1 MTEQQ
6 IRFCKNADG
15 VRIAYSTMGS
25 GPPLVLVSGWVS
37 HLEDDIAPDFF
48 ARDGIMALAQ
58 QFALIRY
65 DKGGTGLSDRNLGHY
80 TLDSRL
86 ADLEAVVSSLKLKK
100 FSLLAISEGGPIAIA
115 YAARH
120 PKQVDRL
127 VLWGTYARGPS
138 LSKPEMREAL
148 LSVVRAS
155 WGVGSDMMTNLFMP
169 GASVEEARTFAL
181 HQRRGATKEDAAA
194 LLEAVYESDVSD
206 LLARV
211 SCPTLVIHSR
221 SDKAISYRHGLEV
234 ASGIP
239 GARLV
244 SLEGR
249 GHLPEPEVMGDSFR
263 QAADF
268 ILEGT
273 RPPPPSGAS
282 AGKRPDAAQGLLT
295 IMFTDLRDSTALTQR
310 LGDARAQ
317 QELVHR
323 HNEAVREALT
333 AHGGREVKHTGD
345 GIMASFG
352 SGSGAIDAALDI
364 QDTFGGDDAFQV
376 RIGLNAG
383 EPVAEDGDLFGA
395 TVQLA
400 ARVCSRAE
408 PGEILVTNVV
418 RELSMGKGFLFSE
431 QMPAALKGFEEP
443 VRLFAVHRG
452 Q

>member
-6 IRFCKNADG
+6 IRFCRNADG

-25 GPPLVLVSGWVS
+25 GPALVRVPGWVS
-37 HLEDDIAPDFF
+37 HLEEDIAPDSFY
-48 ARDGIMALAQ
+48 RDGIMALAQ
-58 QFALIRY
+58 QFTLIRY
-65 DKGGTGLSDRNLGHY
+65 DKGGTGLSDRNQGHY
-80 TLDSRL
+80 TLESRL

-100 FSLLAISEGGPIAIA
+100 FSLLAMSEGGPIAIA

-120 PKQVDRL
+120 PKHVDRL
-127 VLWGTYARGPS
+127 VLWGTYARGLS
-138 LSKPEMREAL
+138 LGKPEVREAL

-169 GASVEEARTFAL
+169 GAPTEEVRRFVLT
-181 HQRRGATKEDAAA
+181 QRHSATKEDAAA
-194 LLEAVYESDVSD
+194 LLEAVYASDVSD

-244 SLEGR
+244 TIEGR
-249 GHLPEPEVMGDSFR
+249 GHLPEPEVMTDLTR
-263 QAADF
+263 QTAEF
-268 ILEGT
+268 ILEGAPARRT
-273 RPPPPSGAS
+273 TAD
-282 AGKRPDAAQGLLT
+282 GKESDQRRGLLT
-295 IMFTDLRDSTALTQR
+295 VMFTDLQDSTALTQR

-323 HNEAVREALT
+323 HNEVVREALS

-345 GIMASFG
+345 GIMASFS
-352 SGSGAIDAALDI
+352 SGSNAIDAAIAI
-364 QDTFGGDDAFQV
+364 QEAFGADEAVQV
-376 RIGLNAG
+376 RIGLNEG

-408 PGEILVTNVV
+408 PGDVLVTNVV
-418 RELSMGKGFLFSE
+418 RELAMGKGFLFSE

-443 VRLFAVHRG
+443 VRLFAVRRG

>member
-1 MTEQQ
+1 MAEQQ

-25 GPPLVLVSGWVS
+25 GPPLVRVPGWVS
-37 HLEDDIAPDFF
+37 HLEDDIAPDSFW
-48 ARDGIMALAQ
+48 RDGIIALAQ
-58 QFALIRY
+58 RFTLIRY

-100 FSLLAISEGGPIAIA
+100 FSLLAMSEGGPIGIA

-127 VLWGTYARGPS
+127 VLYGTYARGPS
-138 LSKPEMREAL
+138 LGKPEVREAL

-155 WGVGSDMMTNLFMP
+155 WGMGSDMMTNIFMP
-169 GASVEEARTFAL
+169 GASAEEARSFGL
-181 HQRRGATKEDAAA
+181 WQRHGATKEDAAA
-194 LLEAVYESDVSD
+194 LLEAVYASDVSD

-221 SDKAISYRHGLEV
+221 SDKAIPYRHALEV

-244 SLEGR
+244 TLEGR
-249 GHLPEPEVMGDSFR
+249 GHLPEPDVMNDALR
-263 QAADF
+263 QAAEF
-268 ILEGT
+268 ILEGAQP
-273 RPPPPSGAS
+273 RAR
-282 AGKRPDAAQGLLT
+282 ANDGKANNSQQGLLT
-295 IMFTDLRDSTALTQR
+295 IMFTDLQDSTALTQR

-317 QELVHR
+317 EELVHR
-323 HNEAVREALT
+323 HNEVVRGAL
-333 AHGGREVKHTGD
+333 ASHSGREVKHTGD

-352 SGSGAIDAALDI
+352 SGSHAIDAALAI
-364 QDTFGGDDAFQV
+364 QEAFGADQAVQV

-408 PGEILVTNVV
+408 PGDVLVTNVV
-418 RELSMGKGFLFSE
+418 RELAMGKGFLFSE

-443 VRLFAVHRG
+443 VRLFAVRRG
-452 Q
+452 E

>member
-25 GPPLVLVSGWVS
+25 GPPLVRVSGWVS

-48 ARDGIMALAQ
+48 ARDGIIALAQ
-58 QFALIRY
+58 QFTLIRY

-80 TLDSRL
+80 TLESRL

-100 FSLLAISEGGPIAIA
+100 FSLLAISEGGPIGIA

-120 PKQVDRL
+120 PRQVDRL
-127 VLWGTYARGPS
+127 VLWSTYARGPS

-155 WGVGSDMMTNLFMP
+155 WGAGSDMMTNMFMP
-169 GASVEEARTFAL
+169 GASAEEARTFAL
-181 HQRRGATKEDAAA
+181 HQRRAATKEDAAA

-221 SDKAISYRHGLEV
+221 SDKAIAYRHGLEV

-244 SLEGR
+244 TLEGR
-249 GHLPEPEVMGDSFR
+249 GHLPEPEVMAESIR
-263 QAADF
+263 QAAEF
-268 ILEGT
+268 ILEGLPIRRT
-273 RPPPPSGAS
+273 TAD
-282 AGKRPDAAQGLLT
+282 GKQSDQRQGLLT
-295 IMFTDLRDSTALTQR
+295 VMFTDLRDSTALTQR

-323 HNEAVREALT
+323 HNQVVREALA

-345 GIMASFG
+345 GIMAAFG
-352 SGSGAIDAALDI
+352 SGSNAIDAAIAI
-364 QDTFGGDDAFQV
+364 QEAFGDDQAVQV

-408 PGEILVTNVV
+408 PGDVVVTNVV
-418 RELSMGKGFLFSE
+418 RELAMGKGFLFSE
-431 QMPAALKGFEEP
+431 QSPAALKGFEEP